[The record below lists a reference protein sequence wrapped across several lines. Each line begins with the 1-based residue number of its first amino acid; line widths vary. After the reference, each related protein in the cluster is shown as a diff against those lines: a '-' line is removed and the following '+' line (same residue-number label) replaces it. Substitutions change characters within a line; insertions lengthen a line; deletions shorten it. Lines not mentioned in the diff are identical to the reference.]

1 MRRLTDFQIM
11 ERGAGQVIQADDSI
25 RLSVPPV
32 DQSNYHNAQI
42 STYIHRADFS
52 YQPPLRMI
60 IRAHA
65 EGQIQGT
72 AGFGFWNL
80 PTVNNLRSLRLI
92 KAVWFFYASPPSN
105 MALAHGIQGYGWKAM
120 TFDSTRW
127 QFLALLPTAPI
138 GFLLMRFPLLY
149 NLLWK
154 NIGQPAIGVN
164 EALLGTDLLQTSH
177 EYTLDWRKDGVTF
190 CVDNDVVL
198 RTASAPSGKMGFI
211 AWNDNQ
217 YAVVTPQGR
226 FGFGLVDVPQTQSLI
241 LEHIDI
247 QSL

>member
-1 MRRLTDFQIM
+1 MRGLDPFQVL
-11 ERGAGQVIQADDSI
+11 ERGAGRVIQTDDSI
-25 RLSVPPV
+25 RLTVPSV
-32 DQSNYHNAQI
+32 DKSSYHNAQI
-42 STYIHRADFS
+42 STYFQRADFS
-52 YQPPLRMI
+52 YEPPLLMTV
-60 IRAHA
+60 RAYA
-65 EGQIQGT
+65 EGEIHGT

-92 KAVWFFYASPPSN
+92 KSVWFFYASPPSN

-138 GFLLMRFPLLY
+138 GFLLMRIPMLY

-164 EALLGTDLLQTSH
+164 EASLGIDLLQTPH
-177 EYTLDWRKDGVTF
+177 DYMLDWRKDGVTF
-190 CVDNDVVL
+190 RVDNEVVL
-198 RTASAPSGKMGFI
+198 DTSGAPSGKMGFI

-217 YAVVTPQGR
+217 YAVVTPQGH
-226 FGFGLVDVPQTQSLI
+226 FGFGLVDVPQSQSLI
-241 LEHIDI
+241 LDSIDI
-247 QSL
+247 QPL